1 VSDEN
6 GPDARGADETG
17 RDETPRRFRTLR
29 FNPLREVLPYVAIA
43 LGIFHTVR
51 AATGVM
57 DPIFLTTGP
66 ILIVIGV
73 AAIFIFRW
81 MKKRGL

>member
-1 VSDEN
+1 MTDEN
-6 GPDARGADETG
+6 GTDEDGGAKNSTDG
-17 RDETPRRFRTLR
+17 TPRRFRTLR

-51 AATGVM
+51 AATGAM
-57 DPIFLTTGP
+57 EPIFLTTGP

-73 AAIFIFRW
+73 AAILIFRW

>member
-6 GPDARGADETG
+6 GPDARGAGETG
-17 RDETPRRFRTLR
+17 RDEMPRRFRTLR
-29 FNPLREVLPYVAIA
+29 FNPLRQVLPYVAIA

-51 AATGVM
+51 AATGAM